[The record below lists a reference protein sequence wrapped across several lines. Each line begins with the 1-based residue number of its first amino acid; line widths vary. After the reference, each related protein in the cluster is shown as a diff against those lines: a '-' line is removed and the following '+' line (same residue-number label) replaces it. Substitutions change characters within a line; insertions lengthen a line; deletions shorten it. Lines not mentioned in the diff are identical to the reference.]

1 MKMKKTWHIFTLCRS
16 IQKRIREPEN
26 EIETAEG
33 RGGGCDLGN
42 IKSKCEE
49 WETFIWIERNFL

>member
-26 EIETAEG
+26 EIERAED
-33 RGGGCDLGN
+33 RGGRL
-42 IKSKCEE
+42 
-49 WETFIWIERNFL
+49 